1 MMLGSV
7 INLSYF
13 GVATIEVGVVG
24 GPFGNQGMWLW
35 TLIEMSAAL

>member
-7 INLSYF
+7 TSLSYF

-24 GPFGNQGMWLW
+24 RAGGPFGNQGM
-35 TLIEMSAAL
+35 